1 MTLLITGAAGFIGF
15 HLSKN
20 LLEKGVEVLGYDIVN
35 DYYDPTLKESRLKIL
50 REFDNFTFY
59 RKDLCD
65 FEALEHVF
73 QKHSIKKVCN
83 LAAQAGVRYSL
94 TNPFAHQESNIE
106 GFLNIIELSK
116 RTKVENFVYASSSSV
131 YGKNTKL
138 PFSVEDNVDYP
149 ISLYAASKKA
159 NELIAH
165 TYSHLYELPTTGLRF
180 FTVYGPYGRPDMAL
194 FIFTQKILAGEPI
207 DVYNYGN
214 MKRDFT
220 YIDDIVNGIISS
232 LNHPSRYE
240 IFNLGNH
247 RSENLMD
254 FINLIEKYLGKK
266 AKINFQPIQP
276 GDVPETFADI
286 NHTREILGFEPAT
299 TIETGVKQFIDW
311 YKNYYHIT

>member
-1 MTLLITGAAGFIGF
+1 
-15 HLSKN
+15 
-20 LLEKGVEVLGYDIVN
+20 
-35 DYYDPTLKESRLKIL
+35 
-50 REFDNFTFY
+50 
-59 RKDLCD
+59 
-65 FEALEHVF
+65 
-73 QKHSIKKVCN
+73 
-83 LAAQAGVRYSL
+83 
-94 TNPFAHQESNIE
+94 
-106 GFLNIIELSK
+106 
-116 RTKVENFVYASSSSV
+116 
-131 YGKNTKL
+131 
-138 PFSVEDNVDYP
+138 
-149 ISLYAASKKA
+149 
-159 NELIAH
+159 
-165 TYSHLYELPTTGLRF
+165 
-180 FTVYGPYGRPDMAL
+180 MAL